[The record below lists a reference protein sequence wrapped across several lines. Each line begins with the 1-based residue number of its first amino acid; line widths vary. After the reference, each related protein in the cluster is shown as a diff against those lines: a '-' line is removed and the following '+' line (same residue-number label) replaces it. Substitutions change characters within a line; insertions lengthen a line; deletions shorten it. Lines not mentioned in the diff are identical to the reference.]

1 MRNGQ
6 GGRRGRGRGG
16 RPGQSG
22 SHRIE
27 QGSRNEARVRGNAH
41 QLLEKYK
48 NLARDAAAAGDRILA
63 EYYMQHADH
72 YFRVLAELRP
82 KDDHRPRP
90 QNYTDGFGDD
100 GEDGVEGVGNVDLNN
115 PQSFAQ
121 SAAVQVFGA
130 DGPPTH
136 APSAHA
142 DPTLQAKAQDDG
154 EAGDEDEEE
163 PEETNPRQRH
173 KQERYAQS
181 TNRMQPTSSQEEAAS
196 PAVPKNAND
205 EELEEGGEPR
215 RRRSRRSRGPRTRY
229 RDQLLSEVNADQPA
243 EGIEG

>member
-90 QNYTDGFGDD
+90 QNYTDGFGDE
-100 GEDGVEGVGNVDLNN
+100 GEDALEGVSNVDLNN

-136 APSAHA
+136 NNTPHS
-142 DPTLQAKAQDDG
+142 DPTAQAKA
-154 EAGDEDEEE
+154 DEDEDEGEE
-163 PEETNPRQRH
+163 DVEESAQETSPRQRH
-173 KQERYAQS
+173 QQERYPPAPTRAQQAPS
-181 TNRMQPTSSQEEAAS
+181 NQAERAPAPLDTGGEEPEA
-196 PAVPKNAND
+196 
-205 EELEEGGEPR
+205 EEEEPR

-229 RDQLLSEVNADQPA
+229 REQMSAANNEQPSESV
-243 EGIEG
+243 ES